1 MSMSSQTLILEEPPV
16 ASSHRLHAAG
26 ANEAKASSSARR
38 GPAIALHAVS
48 KAFGQRNVL
57 KALDLTI
64 DAGQFAVVVGRSGG
78 GKSTL
83 PRLIA
88 GLEQPSGGTL
98 AIGHQPVSGLQQST
112 RMMFQDA
119 RLLPWQ
125 SALGNVGIARGPDW
139 RRRALDALG
148 AVGLADRAND
158 WPRFLSG
165 GQRQR
170 VALARALVGRP
181 GVLLLDEPFG
191 ALDALTRT
199 EMHVLLRSLWREYGF
214 TIVLI
219 THDVA
224 EAVAL
229 GERVLALRDGIVSLD
244 LPIPQTETRAKD
256 EAELAA
262 LQARVLAAV

>member
-1 MSMSSQTLILEEPPV
+1 MTSQAFILDGPPV
-16 ASSHRLHAAG
+16 ASPRRHATG
-26 ANEAKASSSARR
+26 LDETNASCTERR
-38 GPAIALHAVS
+38 GPAIALRAVS
-48 KAFGQRNVL
+48 KAFGQRDVL
-57 KALDLTI
+57 KAIDLTI
-64 DAGQFAVVVGRSGG
+64 EAGQFAVVVGRSGG

-83 PRLIA
+83 LRLIA
-88 GLEQPSGGTL
+88 GLEQPSDG
-98 AIGHQPVSGLQQST
+98 AIAVGHQPVSGLQPST

-139 RRRALDALG
+139 RRRALDALD
-148 AVGLADRAND
+148 AVGLADRAQD

-170 VALARALVGRP
+170 VALARALVGTP

-191 ALDALTRT
+191 ALDALTRA
-199 EMHVLLRSLWREYGF
+199 EMHDLLGRLRREYGF

-219 THDVA
+219 THDVT
-224 EAVAL
+224 EAVTL
-229 GERVLALRDGIVSLD
+229 GDRVLALREGVISLD
-244 LPIPQTETRAKD
+244 LPIPQMTENRAAR
-256 EAELAA
+256 EAELVG